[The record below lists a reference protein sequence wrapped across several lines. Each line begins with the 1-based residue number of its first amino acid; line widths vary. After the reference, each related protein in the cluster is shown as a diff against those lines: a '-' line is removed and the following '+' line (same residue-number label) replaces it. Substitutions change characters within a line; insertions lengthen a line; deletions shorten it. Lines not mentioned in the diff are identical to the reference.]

1 MTTPDPFVTA
11 PIVGSDPDRQARAI
25 RKDKPVKVAPLE
37 RRQGVVTAVNVA
49 GGTCTIILGDSGTE
63 IPDVIHL
70 SNYVP
75 QVNDTVSVLVQGSD
89 MYVLDRTSNLG
100 PSVISTVQ
108 QQSVL
113 TEDFTTSTLYEALPN
128 GPGLSGVIVG
138 PSGRML
144 VQISSLAYSQQSNTL
159 ALCGVRLIHTEFDF
173 TVDPMAV
180 TSQIVYSYSSAGLG
194 VAASKVNMYQGLPPG
209 EYTMS
214 MMFASSSGNACYFS
228 NRHIWAMP
236 L

>member
-25 RKDKPVKVAPLE
+25 RKDKPVKTAPLE
-37 RRQGVVTAVNVA
+37 RRQGVVTAVDVA

-100 PSVISTVQ
+100 PSVISSVRQ
-108 QQSVL
+108 ASVL
-113 TEDFTTSTLYEALPN
+113 GEDFTTSTLYELLPS
-128 GPGLSGVIVG
+128 GPFADNVIVG
-138 PSGRML
+138 PSGRLL
-144 VQISSLAYSQQSNTL
+144 VQIATLAYSQQSATL
-159 ALCGVRLIHTEFDF
+159 ALAGVLLTHQEFAYQ
-173 TVDPMAV
+173 VAPLAV
-180 TSQIVYSYSSAGLG
+180 NSQIVYSFSSSGLG
-194 VAASKVNMYQGLPPG
+194 VAASKVNMYQDLPPG
-209 EYTMS
+209 NYLLQ
-214 MMFASSSGNACYFS
+214 MMYASSSGNACYFS